1 MNWYKYSVN
10 IKAVLFLLGI
20 VLIVFFV
27 MFTQSIV
34 DDLREDNRKIAQ
46 LYSEM
51 IASVASEDN
60 DESLNFIFENIIQK
74 VSFPLIQS
82 DSEMNPISWKNLPDN
97 VSDEVSIFSFQQTMD
112 KQNEP
117 IPLIY
122 NNKQTGD
129 EHIIGY
135 LHFGDSILINR
146 LEMLPFIQICVVGLF
161 ILIGFTGFSVIRNSE
176 KKHIWAGMARET
188 AHQLGTPVSA
198 LMGWIDLLKNNPKDT
213 YSVVKEIELD
223 LKRLGAISDRFG
235 DMSTKSKLK
244 EFDLIDC
251 IKQVLDYL
259 ERRVSEVVIDLKYEK
274 SNQYNFV
281 GNRRLLSWA
290 IENIIKNGID
300 AVKDK
305 KAKITISVT
314 RNDTSFQ
321 INISDN
327 GAGIP
332 RRDWKNIFRPGFS
345 TKKYG
350 WGLGLSLAN
359 RIVIDI
365 HRGKLFVKESFLG
378 EGSTISIILR

>member
-10 IKAVLFLLGI
+10 IKAALFLLGI

-27 MFTQSIV
+27 MFTQGIV
-34 DDLREDNRKIAQ
+34 GDLREDNRKIAQ

-82 DSEMNPISWKNLPDN
+82 DSEMNPISWKNLPKN
-97 VSDEVSIFSFQQTMD
+97 VSDEKTIISFQQTMD

-117 IPLIY
+117 IPLVY
-122 NNKQTGD
+122 NDMQTGS

-146 LEMLPFIQICVVGLF
+146 LEMLPFVQICVVGLF

-198 LMGWIDLLKNNPKDT
+198 LMGWVDLLKNNPKDT
-213 YSVVKEIELD
+213 DSLVKEIELD
-223 LKRLGAISDRFG
+223 LNRLGAISDRFG
-235 DMSTKSKLK
+235 DMSTKPKLQ
-244 EFDLIDC
+244 EFDLIDS
-251 IKQVLDYL
+251 IKQVIDYL
-259 ERRVSEVVIDLKYEK
+259 ERRVSEVAIDINYKK
-274 SNQYNFV
+274 SDNYNFV

-305 KAKITISVT
+305 NAEIVISVKKSDST
-314 RNDTSFQ
+314 IQ
-321 INISDN
+321 IDIADN

-359 RIVIDI
+359 RIVKDI
-365 HRGKLFVKESFLG
+365 HRGKLFVKTSILG
-378 EGSTISIILR
+378 EGSKISIILR